1 MNDAVKPSTSDMPA
15 DSWVDR
21 WAPAAA
27 RPYLRL
33 MRLDRPIGTWLLLFP
48 CWWSVAMATR
58 GWPDPRFLA
67 LFAVGALIMRGAG
80 CTLNDIADR
89 HFDARVART
98 ADRPIASGQITVFQA
113 VVFLGLQLLAGLAI
127 LLQFNRAT
135 VALGILSLVL
145 VAVYPFSKRVTYW
158 PQAILGLTFNWGALL
173 GWTAVRGSLDWPAVA
188 LYAACFFWT
197 MGYDTIYAHQDKED
211 DILIGVKSTALKL
224 GDATRPWLFGFYG
237 ATVALMT
244 SAGWLAGLAWP
255 FYVGLALAGAH
266 LFRQAATV
274 DIADP
279 AHCLAV
285 FRSNR
290 TVGWLILAAFVGGRV
305 VAF

>member
-1 MNDAVKPSTSDMPA
+1 MDDAVKPSTSDIPA

-48 CWWSVAMATR
+48 CWWSVAMATQ

-89 HFDARVART
+89 DFDARVART

-173 GWTAVRGSLDWPAVA
+173 GWTAVRGTLDWPAVA
-188 LYAACFFWT
+188 LYAGCFFWT

-244 SAGWLAGLAWP
+244 LAGWLAGLSWP
-255 FYVGLALAGAH
+255 FYAGLALAGAH

-285 FRSNR
+285 FKSNR
-290 TVGWLILAAFVGGRV
+290 VVGWLILAAFVGGSIV
-305 VAF
+305 PA